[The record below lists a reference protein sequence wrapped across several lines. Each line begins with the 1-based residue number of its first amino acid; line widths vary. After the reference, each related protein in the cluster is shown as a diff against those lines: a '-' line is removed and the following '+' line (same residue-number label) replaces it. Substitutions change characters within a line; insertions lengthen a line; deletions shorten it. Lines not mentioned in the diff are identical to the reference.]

1 MLTPLEIEKVRFKKA
16 VTGYDM
22 KQVNDFMY
30 EVSETLQEYMNE
42 IEYVRKKN
50 SQYEFE
56 LEKYRELENTLSE
69 TLVIAKRT
77 SEDIVNSARK
87 EASNILEKAN
97 FEAAE
102 AKRDIDMEISTLKLK
117 KTTLENEVLS
127 FKSRVRSI
135 LESQLATIDRID
147 LQ

>member
-77 SEDIVNSARK
+77 SEDIVNAARK
-87 EASNILEKAN
+87 EASNILERAN
-97 FEAAE
+97 IEAAE
-102 AKRDIDMEISTLKLK
+102 AKRDIDMEISSLKLK
-117 KTTLENEVLS
+117 KTTLESEVLS

-147 LQ
+147 VQ

>member
-1 MLTPLEIEKVRFKKA
+1 MLTPLEIEKVKFKKA

-77 SEDIVNSARK
+77 SEDIVNAARK

-102 AKRDIDMEISTLKLK
+102 IKRDIDMEIGSLKLK
-117 KTTLENEVLS
+117 KTTLESEVLS

-147 LQ
+147 VQ